1 MCTKCGSPCHAAV
14 KPSIAVK
21 MARFESITPLEW
33 RLLWLM
39 RYEFRAFEV
48 VYVDEI

>member
-1 MCTKCGSPCHAAV
+1 MCSKCKQPCHAAI

-21 MARFESITPLEW
+21 MTRFDSITNLEW

-39 RYEFRAFEV
+39 RYEFAAFKVIYIE
-48 VYVDEI
+48 E